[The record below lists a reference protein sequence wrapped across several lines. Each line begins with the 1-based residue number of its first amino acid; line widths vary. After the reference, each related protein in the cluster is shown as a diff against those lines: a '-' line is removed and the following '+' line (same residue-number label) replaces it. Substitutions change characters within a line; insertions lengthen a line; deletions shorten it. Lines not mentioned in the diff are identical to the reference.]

1 MNVRLIAYGMA
12 LVAFLV
18 TMLVYPR
25 VLSFAKRHNI
35 VDNPNARK
43 LQRVPVP
50 MMGGAAVL
58 IGIFVPTIAAFAF
71 VLQVKQLYVLGL
83 LFIMYLLGLWDDIK
97 DVPAAVRFVI
107 ELLVVW
113 VMMILL
119 KFEINDFHGFLGIHR
134 IPDMVS
140 VPLSLIAGVGLINAV
155 NLIDG
160 VDGYCST
167 FGMMA
172 CIAFAILFINAGDV
186 PMYTLALTAV
196 GALMPF
202 FFHNVFGVRSKMF
215 LGDGGSLMVGT
226 LLTLFVFNTMT
237 SGSKCCLAFRGTSF
251 SLVAFCLAVLAV
263 PVFDTLKVMI
273 YRMIRKQSPF
283 HPDKTHLHHLFID
296 MEYSHLAT
304 SGLIIGSNVFIV
316 LMMLLSWVLGA
327 SITFQVFFVIVL
339 AIAFTHVFYFYM
351 VRQKEMNDGE
361 GSPLFRNACKRGRKT
376 HITNTTAWKV
386 IRHAVD
392 SPFLSGIRPTKGPQT
407 PKKRP
412 DPRIRLF

>member
-1 MNVRLIAYGMA
+1 MA
-12 LVAFLV
+12 LFAFVV
-18 TMLVYPR
+18 TMLIYPH

-58 IGIFVPTIAAFAF
+58 IGIFVPSLAAFAI
-71 VLQVKQLYVLGL
+71 VLQVKQLMVLGL

-97 DVPAAVRFVI
+97 DVPATARFVI
-107 ELLVVW
+107 ELFVVW
-113 VMMILL
+113 LMMYLL
-119 KFEINDFHGFLGIHR
+119 GFEINDFHGFLGIHQ

-160 VDGYCST
+160 VDGYCSS
-167 FGMMA
+167 FAAMA
-172 CIAFAILFINAGDV
+172 CIAFGILFINAGDV
-186 PMYTLALTAV
+186 PMYTLALTAF
-196 GALMPF
+196 GALLPF
-202 FFHNVFGVRSKMF
+202 FFHNVFGVKSKMF

-226 LLTLFVFNTMT
+226 LLTLFVFNTLT
-237 SGSKCCLAFRGTSF
+237 SGSKCCQTFYGTNF

-273 YRMIRKQSPF
+273 YRIARGQSPF

-304 SGLIIGSNVFIV
+304 SGLICLSNIAII
-316 LMMLLSWVLGA
+316 LLMLLSWLLGA
-327 SITFQVFFVIVL
+327 PINCQVYLVIL
-339 AIAFTHVFYFYM
+339 LGAGFTQGFYFYM
-351 VRQKEMNDGE
+351 CRQKDMNDGE
-361 GSPLFRNACKRGRKT
+361 GSPLFQRACKRGRKT
-376 HITNTTAWKV
+376 NITNTKGWKA
-386 IRHAVD
+386 IRRAVD
-392 SPFLSGIRPTKGPQT
+392 SPFLSGIKGKAREEKQKT
-407 PKKRP
+407 RP

>member
-1 MNVRLIAYGMA
+1 MKIRLIAYGMA

-18 TMLVYPR
+18 TMFVYPR

-58 IGIFVPTIAAFAF
+58 IGIFVPTLAAFAF
-71 VLQVKQLYVLGL
+71 VMQVKQLYVLGL
-83 LFIMYLLGLWDDIK
+83 LLIMYLLGLWDDIK
-97 DVPAAVRFVI
+97 DVHPAVRFVI

-113 VMMILL
+113 IMMILL
-119 KFEINDFHGFLGIHR
+119 GFEINDFHGFLGIHE
-134 IPDMVS
+134 IPDIVS

-172 CIAFAILFINAGDV
+172 CIAFAILFIHAGDV
-186 PMYTLALTAV
+186 PMYTLALTAM
-196 GALMPF
+196 GALLPF

-215 LGDGGSLMVGT
+215 LGDGGSLLVGT
-226 LLTLFVFNTMT
+226 LLTLFVFNSLT
-237 SGSKCCLAFRGTSF
+237 SGSKCCLAYDGTSF

-263 PVFDTLKVMI
+263 PIFDTLKVML

-304 SGLIIGSNVFIV
+304 SGLIIGSNVFII
-316 LMMLLSWVLGA
+316 LMMLLSWIVGA
-327 SITFQVFFVIVL
+327 PINCQVYLVIL
-339 AIAFTHVFYFYM
+339 LSIAFTQVFYFYM
-351 VRQKEMNDGE
+351 VHQKDMNDGD
-361 GSPLFRNACKRGRKT
+361 GSPLFHRACKRGRKT
-376 HITNTTAWKV
+376 HITNTNVWKA

-392 SPFLSGIRPTKGPQT
+392 SPLLSGIRPTKVSEA

-412 DPRIRLF
+412 DPRIKLL